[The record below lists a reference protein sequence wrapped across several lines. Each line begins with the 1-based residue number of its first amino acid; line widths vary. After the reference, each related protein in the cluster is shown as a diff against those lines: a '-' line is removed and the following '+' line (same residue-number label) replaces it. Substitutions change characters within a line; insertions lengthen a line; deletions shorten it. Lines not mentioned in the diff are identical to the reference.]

1 MTDPIANM
9 LTQIRNAYMARKE
22 AVVVPYSRLKHELAN
37 KLAQAGYLGEVTVSG
52 ETAKKTIN
60 IALRYHKSKP
70 ILTHLKRISRPSVR
84 VFATANKIPSALS
97 GKGVTVLTT
106 SKGIMTNKEAHKA
119 GIGGEVIC
127 QIW

>member
-22 AVVVPYSRLKHELAN
+22 SVAVPYSRLKHELAE
-37 KLAQAGYLGEVTVSG
+37 KLAQTGYLGEVSVAG
-52 ETAKKTIN
+52 EVAKKTIN

-70 ILTHLKRISRPSVR
+70 IMTHLKRVSRPSVR
-84 VFATANKIPSALS
+84 VFATASKIPTALS
-97 GKGVTVLTT
+97 GKGVTILTT
-106 SKGIMTNKEAHKA
+106 SKGLMTNKEARKA